1 MLVGPKFTK
10 ASFAFVLRVLLPIK
24 HFLFLFCQCIPCSS
38 DIRPRLFVVGVV
50 LVDVVPAAVA
60 DLLIGIPEPVL
71 PRHIGA
77 SFIAKQTCLAL
88 HLATGIAEPHNSFLS
103 LHNRRLARSVLCCN
117 CFAFFFLL
125 YRHLLIA

>member
-1 MLVGPKFTK
+1 MYVEPKFQL
-10 ASFAFVLRVLLPIK
+10 ASFTWVLGMLLLLAPYF
-24 HFLFLFCQCIPCSS
+24 FLHCQSLTNSS
-38 DIRPRLFVVGVV
+38 NTWPRLFVVWVV

-88 HLATGIAEPHNSFLS
+88 HLVTGIVDLHNRFLS
-103 LHNRRLARSVLCCN
+103 LHNSRLARSVLCCD
-117 CFAFFFLL
+117 CFALFFLL
-125 YRHLLIA
+125 